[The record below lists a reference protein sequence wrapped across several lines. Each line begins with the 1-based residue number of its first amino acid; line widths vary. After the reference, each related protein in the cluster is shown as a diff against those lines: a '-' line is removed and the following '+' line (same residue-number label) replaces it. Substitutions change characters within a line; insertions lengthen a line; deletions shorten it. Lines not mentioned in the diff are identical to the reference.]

1 VTELTVLTYNVHG
14 LKDDF
19 AAVQRV
25 IRESGAHLVYVQ
37 EAPKIFRWRAR
48 AADLARRCGLVVVAG
63 GGNAAGNLLL
73 CDIAVTVHRARTLFL
88 PYERPARPEFP
99 QLRGAVVAELSLAG
113 RRFTALGTHLSLHDE
128 ERVHQARRVLGLVEP
143 AEPPLV
149 LAGDLNEPPGG
160 PVSRVLSERLVDAAV
175 AAGDP
180 ETPTFSPSA
189 PRRRIDYVWADPRLP
204 VREYAVLDTP
214 DGRVASDHFPVRAKL
229 DLS

>member
-1 VTELTVLTYNVHG
+1 MTELTVLTYNVHG

-19 AAVQRV
+19 AALQRV
-25 IRESGAHLVYVQ
+25 IRESGAHVVCVQ

-63 GGNAAGNLLL
+63 GGDAAGNLML
-73 CDIAVTVHRARTLFL
+73 CDLAVTVHRARTLFL
-88 PYERPARPEFP
+88 PYELPSRPEIP

-113 RRFTALGTHLSLHDE
+113 KRFTALGTHLSLHAE
-128 ERVHQARRVLGLVEP
+128 ERAHQAGRLLGLVDP

-160 PVSRVLSERLVDAAV
+160 PVSEVLAERLVDTAV

-180 ETPTFSPSA
+180 DTPTFSTWA
-189 PRRRIDYVWADPRLP
+189 PRRRIDHVWADPQLA
-204 VREYAVLDTP
+204 VRKYTVLDSP
-214 DGRVASDHFPVRAKL
+214 DVRVASDHFPVRVTL
-229 DLS
+229 DLG